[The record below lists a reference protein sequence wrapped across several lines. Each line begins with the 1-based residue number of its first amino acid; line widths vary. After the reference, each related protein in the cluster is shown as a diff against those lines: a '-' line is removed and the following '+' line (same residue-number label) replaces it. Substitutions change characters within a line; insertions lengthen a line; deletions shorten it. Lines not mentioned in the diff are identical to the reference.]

1 MDNKNEALVKKITK
15 DTLENKVHWAI
26 ADVND
31 YKHFIIEP
39 ILVMRALCTQVQNLK
54 FYIFEQKIYRYDP
67 DTDSKYQDV
76 MFYLIVRK
84 DGITVKELYERTVN
98 QTYLVNLL
106 DAAVDKAVSA
116 EDEIESY
123 MNS

>member
-39 ILVMRALCTQVQNLK
+39 ILVMRAL
-54 FYIFEQKIYRYDP
+54 
-67 DTDSKYQDV
+67 
-76 MFYLIVRK
+76 
-84 DGITVKELYERTVN
+84 
-98 QTYLVNLL
+98 
-106 DAAVDKAVSA
+106 
-116 EDEIESY
+116 
-123 MNS
+123 